1 MVRIQLKLNLNFCR
15 MLNDLI
21 SAKNIFMF
29 LSQMPPQ
36 GEP

>member
-21 SAKNIFMF
+21 SAFSAKNIMF
-29 LSQMPPQ
+29 VFAA
-36 GEP
+36 G